1 MKKIAALA
9 SLIALAAPTAWGASV
24 ELTITG
30 VETASGE
37 ILIGVFDSETGWKTD
52 ASIAEAQADASTGTV
67 TVMLDGLPE
76 GEVAIKLYH
85 DVDSNGELK
94 RGNFGIP
101 VEPYGFSNDAPVRFG
116 PPSWSAAKFA
126 LDSETTTHTLALR

>member
-52 ASIAEAQADASTGTV
+52 ASIAEAQADAATGSV
-67 TVMLDGLPE
+67 TVMLDGLPD

-101 VEPYGFSNDAPVRFG
+101 AEPYGFSNDAPVRFG

-126 LDSETTTHTLALR
+126 IDGETTTHTLALR

>member
-9 SLIALAAPTAWGASV
+9 SLLALAAPTVWAASV

-37 ILIGVFDSETGWKTD
+37 ILIGVYDSETGWKTD
-52 ASIAEAQADASTGTV
+52 ASIAEVQADAVEGTV
-67 TVMLDGLPE
+67 TVTLDGLPE
-76 GEVAIKLYH
+76 GDVGIKLYH

-101 VEPYGFSNDAPVRFG
+101 AEPYGFSNDAPVRFG

-126 LDSETTTHTLALR
+126 IDGETTTHTLALR

>member
-1 MKKIAALA
+1 MKKI
-9 SLIALAAPTAWGASV
+9 AAPTAWGASV

-52 ASIAEAQADASTGTV
+52 ASIAEAQADAATGSV
-67 TVMLDGLPE
+67 TVMLDGLPD

-101 VEPYGFSNDAPVRFG
+101 AEPYGFSNDAPVRFG

-126 LDSETTTHTLALR
+126 IDGETTTHTLALR

>member
-9 SLIALAAPTAWGASV
+9 SLIAFAAPTAWGASV

-52 ASIAEAQADASTGTV
+52 ASIAEAQADAATGSV
-67 TVMLDGLPE
+67 TVMLDGLPD

-101 VEPYGFSNDAPVRFG
+101 AEPYGFSNDAPVRFG
-116 PPSWSAAKFA
+116 PPSWSAAKIA
-126 LDSETTTHTLALR
+126 INGEATTHTLALR

>member
-1 MKKIAALA
+1 MKKFAALA
-9 SLIALAAPTAWGASV
+9 SLLALAAPTAWGASV

-52 ASIAEAQADASTGTV
+52 ASVAEARADAATGKVIV
-67 TVMLDGLPE
+67 TLDGLPE
-76 GEVAIKLYH
+76 GEVAIKLFH

-116 PPSWSAAKFA
+116 PPSWSAAKFTVA
-126 LDSETTTHTLALR
+126 GETTAHTLALR

>member
-52 ASIAEAQADASTGTV
+52 ASIAEAQADAATGSV
-67 TVMLDGLPE
+67 TVMLDGLPD

-101 VEPYGFSNDAPVRFG
+101 AEPYGFSNDAPVRFG

-126 LDSETTTHTLALR
+126 LDGETTTHTLALR

>member
-52 ASIAEAQADASTGTV
+52 ASIAEAQADAATGTV

-101 VEPYGFSNDAPVRFG
+101 AEPYGFSNNAPVRFG

-126 LDSETTTHTLALR
+126 LDGETTTHTLALR

>member
-9 SLIALAAPTAWGASV
+9 SLIAFAAPTAWGASV

-52 ASIAEAQADASTGTV
+52 ASIAEAQADAATGSV
-67 TVMLDGLPE
+67 TVMLDGLPD

-101 VEPYGFSNDAPVRFG
+101 AEPYGFSNDAPVRFG

-126 LDSETTTHTLALR
+126 IDGETTTHTLALR